1 MTYIPVIKLSIV
13 TNRNNIQIMGD
24 LLTATAFEGSNGIA
38 VTTLIRKGNLSH
50 SRFKSFISK
59 MTSSGLI
66 NKIKY
71 DGQNTFVITE
81 KGRMYLEK
89 YKQFQ
94 DLTES
99 FGLEI

>member
-1 MTYIPVIKLSIV
+1 
-13 TNRNNIQIMGD
+13 MGD
-24 LLTATAFEGSNGIA
+24 LLTATAFEGSNGIT

-50 SRFKSFISK
+50 SRFKSFINK

-66 NKIKY
+66 NKIEY
-71 DGQNTFVITE
+71 DGRNTFVITE

>member
-1 MTYIPVIKLSIV
+1 
-13 TNRNNIQIMGD
+13 MGD

-50 SRFKSFISK
+50 SRFKSFIK
-59 MTSSGLI
+59 NMTSSGLI
-66 NKIKY
+66 NKIEY
-71 DGQNTFVITE
+71 DGHSTFVITE